1 MPFYIAILGVQIY
14 SAYLGHFQSYNIAW
28 YDRSWG
34 HLFAS
39 FDAFLNFNW
48 PAVVVTDA
56 RTGKGHIVTR
66 LSNIQSFVRMI
77 RTRFGETMPMA
88 NENMTAVIPYEHGQR
103 QLRHISDVN
112 MYKKLHNTLPAAVL
126 AALRSRVKHGN
137 PKEILRLW
145 QRKDMTFLALD
156 FEWSEK
162 SFVTLEMGYA
172 AIRSAHLEAS
182 GVWPPIPESNYRK
195 GHYIV
200 SDYVDKVHNRIAPT
214 FPWDYA
220 WGESQLVNKAKLPEI
235 LQALITSLASPD
247 SESIANTL
255 VLVTHTPAGVLERLQ
270 ELKVKLPSN
279 VLVVDVA
286 TMERQLFQSRPQTPA
301 PPVMRLPN
309 QTLPLPMLLTSR
321 NIPFLCPF
329 NNSGNDAF
337 YTLLAFQHLLEPETT
352 RLPPPRVKQRD
363 GYPMVAPQPMPQ
375 NGSLGMPGMMNG
387 SLRTLNANGAATR
400 RLSVGIDELGAAQQA
415 TLQARMS
422 MMNGSMPSFFPPGQ
436 MPQNGGSSSG
446 SNQGTGPRGR
456 PPNLGL
462 NKSDMEVDTRRRS
475 GSMPRSIKQS
485 GPSSPRLPPDQQRSS
500 SRPKMINPNS
510 GSSHGHGGTTSSR
523 RPGHNRTDSGDD
535 FTPPQAPF
543 ARDPFER
550 SNSLPGRRGRN
561 SGSFSSMDDFGS
573 QRRNSNAPG
582 RPSPVPSPTTPNG
595 MPQSPSITVT
605 DHNGLRSSGDRS
617 SGSSREVA
625 ARNMNRSAPAISLNE
640 NKDQRP
646 QSEVITS
653 RASAKEKGGFLS
665 STFKR
670 LSMRP

>member
-1 MPFYIAILGVQIY
+1 MASSDFSLVDVAGWEWDLHG
-14 SAYLGHFQSYNIAW
+14 SYNIAW

-39 FDAFLNFNW
+39 FDSFLNFNW
-48 PAVVVTDA
+48 PVVVVTDA
-56 RTGKGHIVTR
+56 RTGRGHIVTR
-66 LSNIQSFVRMI
+66 QSNIQSFVRMI

-162 SFVTLEMGYA
+162 SFVVLEMGYA
-172 AIRSAHLEAS
+172 AIRSAHLEA
-182 GVWPPIPESNYRK
+182 K

-235 LQALITSLASPD
+235 IQALITSLASPD
-247 SESIANTL
+247 SESTANTL
-255 VLVTHTPAGVLERLQ
+255 VLVTHTPTGVLERLQ

-279 VLVVDVA
+279 VLVIDIA
-286 TMERQLFQSRPQTPA
+286 MLERQLFQSRPQTPGL
-301 PPVMRLPN
+301 PIMRLPN

-321 NIPFLCPF
+321 NIPYLCPF
-329 NNSGNDAF
+329 NNSGNDSF

-352 RLPPPRVKQRD
+352 QLPPPRAKQRD
-363 GYPMVAPQPMPQ
+363 GYPMVAAQPMPQ
-375 NGSLGMPGMMNG
+375 NGMMNG
-387 SLRTLNANGAATR
+387 GMRSLNGNGAATR
-400 RLSVGIDELGAAQQA
+400 TLSVGIDELGVAQQA

-422 MMNGSMPSFFPPGQ
+422 MMNGSMPSFFPPGTT
-436 MPQNGGSSSG
+436 PQNGGSSSG
-446 SNQGTGPRGR
+446 SIKGGTGPRGR
-456 PPNLGL
+456 PPNSGP
-462 NKSDMEVDTRRRS
+462 NKSDREMEARRRS
-475 GSMPRSIKQS
+475 GSMPRSIGPS
-485 GPSSPRLPPDQQRSS
+485 GPSSPRLAPDQQRSS
-500 SRPKMINPNS
+500 SRPKLVSPNS
-510 GSSHGHGGTTSSR
+510 GSSHGHGGPTPNR
-523 RPGHNRTDSGDD
+523 RPAHNRTDSSDD

-582 RPSPVPSPTTPNG
+582 RPSPSAPTTPTSI
-595 MPQSPSITVT
+595 PPSPSITVT
-605 DHNGLRSSGDRS
+605 DHNGLRTSGDRS

-640 NKDQRP
+640 PKEQRP

-653 RASAKEKGGFLS
+653 TSRASTKDKGGFLS
-665 STFKR
+665 NTFKR
-670 LSMRP
+670 LSMKP